1 MIRKVL
7 LLAVLAAFAT
17 PSLAAQTMQPS
28 MQQGTPKE
36 RAACRSDVK
45 KYCSYIKPGAD
56 SFAYL
61 HCLQANRMK
70 LKPAC
75 RGVLESHGQ

>member
-1 MIRKVL
+1 MKNAVL
-7 LLAVLAAFAT
+7 LAILVAIASPALATEPFQQ
-17 PSLAAQTMQPS
+17 AQ

-61 HCLQANRMK
+61 RCLQANRKK
-70 LKPAC
+70 LKKAC
-75 RGVLESHGQ
+75 RAVLESHGQ